1 MTHPALP
8 LFLLPALRRTLLLAG
23 AGLLAACASDTPRAT
38 LITLPSLAS
47 DAAAPTAV
55 AGPVLVVRRVA
66 VPEYLASRRVRFR
79 ADASTLDEW
88 PHTFWAE
95 RIEVG
100 VSREFTAA
108 LRQALPGWTL
118 CEGTCADRTAAYS
131 LQVTLQPLDYQRRH
145 GRLQARGHAIVSTTE
160 APPRVLRSLDLPLD
174 QPVRDDT
181 PQAQA
186 QAISE
191 VLQAL
196 ARDVAPVLAEVAR
209 TPAVR

>member
-23 AGLLAACASDTPRAT
+23 ACLLAACASDTPRAT

-174 QPVRDDT
+174 RPVRADT
-181 PQAQA
+181 PQAHA

-191 VLQAL
+191 ALQAL
-196 ARDVAPVLAEVAR
+196 ARDMAPVLTEVVRTGHAR
-209 TPAVR
+209 